1 MGAAQFDDAFFSGVC
16 LNHQAGENAAPRSR
30 LFPPAKRLPVYDSL
44 SRLQCS
50 RGLAGSAVRPDLPTA
65 TGSTSQIGAESFR
78 AAAADSARSIR
89 QFRWGETQPHEAQPL
104 RRCSCHMRRL
114 AHQPLHV
121 LIRQMPQPLLVQCA
135 LIAPVPCC
143 RQIRDN
149 SFPRFPL
156 RDPSTSRPPWQAS
169 DPRDPRCRKSAK

>member
-1 MGAAQFDDAFFSGVC
+1 MRAAQFDDAFFSGVC
-16 LNHQAGENAAPRSR
+16 VEPPTGENAAPRSR
-30 LFPPAKRLPVYDSL
+30 LFPPAKRLQAFDSL

-50 RGLAGSAVRPDLPTA
+50 RDPAGSAMRQDRPAA
-65 TGSTSQIGAESFR
+65 TGSTSQIDAESFR
-78 AAAADSARSIR
+78 AAAVDSAKSIR
-89 QFRWGETQPHEAQPL
+89 QFRRGEMQPHEAQPL

-121 LIRQMPQPLLVQCA
+121 LIRQMPRPLLVRSA
-135 LIAPVPCC
+135 LIAPVLCC

-149 SFPRFPL
+149 SFPRFLL
-156 RDPSTSRPPWQAS
+156 RDRSTSPPPWQAS